1 MVVPAVVPGPAA
13 QPPGAAP
20 HLAPALPEYTDEVV
34 PDDVSEGISMP
45 PPDPAGSSTY
55 ELHSA
60 LAQAHSTTL
69 APSPIPDPTLDP
81 NPDPTDTAQVPW
93 GGVAMF
99 VSMMGMW
106 GVMHACCSLLSSLPQ

>member
-1 MVVPAVVPGPAA
+1 MVAPTVLPDPTE
-13 QPPGAAP
+13 QPPGAVP
-20 HLAPALPEYTDEVV
+20 HLAPALPGYTDEDV
-34 PDDVSEGISMP
+34 PDEVTPGMP
-45 PPDPAGSSTY
+45 PPNPAGGSSY

-60 LAQAHSTTL
+60 LAQAHSTCL
-69 APSPIPDPTLDP
+69 APPPSPDPTLDP